1 LKGEGVTAGF
11 WCGDLVSLLAN
22 TSWAQEEAYQV
33 AKRSFQEEAQNMK
46 KHHLLLVIPA
56 FLLQACSTTPAP
68 MLSDYQYQQFG
79 AFFATIDRCGVLGY
93 TSPEVV
99 AYGKIQMNY
108 QLNSYSYYPER
119 LRSAMT
125 VVSSILDKGL
135 ADSDSSKDSTMTKIC
150 NGLAMR
156 VAEMRQQ
163 QQINA
168 ANAQAE
174 QQAMQNTI
182 QSLQNS
188 TPKTTYCNSFGSQTS
203 CTTY

>member
-1 LKGEGVTAGF
+1 
-11 WCGDLVSLLAN
+11 
-22 TSWAQEEAYQV
+22 
-33 AKRSFQEEAQNMK
+33 MK

-99 AYGKIQMNY
+99 AYGKIQMSY

-119 LRSAMT
+119 IRSAMT
-125 VVSSILDKGL
+125 EVSSGLDKAL
-135 ADSDSSKDSTMTKIC
+135 ADSDSSKNPEMTTIC

>member
-1 LKGEGVTAGF
+1 M
-11 WCGDLVSLLAN
+11 
-22 TSWAQEEAYQV
+22 QEETYQV
-33 AKRSFQEEAQNMK
+33 AQRSFQEEIQNMK
-46 KHHLLLVIPA
+46 KHNLLLVIPA

-79 AFFATIDRCGVLGY
+79 AFFAAIDRCGVLGY

-99 AYGKIQMNY
+99 SYGKIQMSN
-108 QLNSYSYYPER
+108 QLNSYRYYPER
-119 LRSAMT
+119 LRSVMT
-125 VVSSILDKGL
+125 EFGSGLDKELIG
-135 ADSDSSKDSTMTKIC
+135 ADSSKDPRMTKIC

-156 VAEMRQQ
+156 VADMRQQ

-188 TPKTTYCNSFGSQTS
+188 TPKTTYCNSFGTQTS